1 MGPPLQFSQVDQVL
15 NQAHG
20 LLEGPTW
27 TGDGVAFSDVML
39 GGVWLIEEGQ
49 EVRQLLERRRGIGGI
64 AALESGALA
73 VSGRDISILA
83 DGELTTLYE
92 DPSSKGFNDITADHD
107 GNLLAGVLRYLPL
120 KGEDPVPG
128 ELIRIAP
135 DGSAEVLADD
145 ILWPNGIV
153 SRPGGSVLISDYARG
168 HVKLV
173 RPDGHTEVFAEL
185 PEGSPDGLALDADG
199 GLWVAGGPAGNLTR
213 FEADG
218 TVDRVVDVPARFVSS
233 LCFSGPWLEEIHITT
248 ADNLVEPELGGT
260 VLVTRTGTPG
270 AALPQ
275 AFPAG

>member
-1 MGPPLQFSQVDQVL
+1 MPEPDFQQVNSVLQE
-15 NQAHG
+15 AHG

-27 TGDGVAFSDVML
+27 TGEGVAFSDVML
-39 GGVWLIEEGQ
+39 GGVWLIEEDLA
-49 EVRQLLERRRGIGGI
+49 VRQLLERRRGIGGI

-73 VSGRDISILA
+73 VSGRDISLLA

-92 DPSSKGFNDITADHD
+92 DPSSRGFNDITADHD
-107 GNLLAGVLRYLPL
+107 GNLLAGVLRYEPL
-120 KGEDPVPG
+120 KGEHPVPG
-128 ELIRIAP
+128 DLIRISP
-135 DGSAEVLADD
+135 DGSAEVLTED

-173 RPDGHTEVFAEL
+173 RPGGHTEVFAEL

-199 GLWVAGGPAGNLTR
+199 GLWVAGGPAGNITR

-218 TVDRVVDVPARFVSS
+218 TVDRVIDVPARFVSS

-260 VLVTRTGTPG
+260 VMVTRTGTPG
-270 AALPQ
+270 AAVPR
-275 AFPAG
+275 AFPAD

>member
-1 MGPPLQFSQVDQVL
+1 M
-15 NQAHG
+15 H
-20 LLEGPTW
+20 
-27 TGDGVAFSDVML
+27 
-39 GGVWLIEEGQ
+39 
-49 EVRQLLERRRGIGGI
+49 
-64 AALESGALA
+64 
-73 VSGRDISILA
+73 
-83 DGELTTLYE
+83 
-92 DPSSKGFNDITADHD
+92 FNDITADHD
-107 GNLLAGVLRYLPL
+107 GNLLAGVLRYEPL

-128 ELIRIAP
+128 DLIRISP
-135 DGSAEVLADD
+135 DGSAEVLAED

-173 RPDGHTEVFAEL
+173 RPDGHTEVFAEV

-199 GLWVAGGPAGNLTR
+199 GLWVAGGPAGNVTR

-248 ADNLVEPELGGT
+248 ADNLDEPELGGT

-270 AALPQ
+270 AAVPR

>member
-1 MGPPLQFSQVDQVL
+1 MPEPDFKQVSSVLQE
-15 NQAHG
+15 AHG

-27 TGDGVAFSDVML
+27 TGEGVAFSDVML
-39 GGVWLIEEGQ
+39 GGVWLIEEDLA
-49 EVRQLLERRRGIGGI
+49 VRQLLERRRGIGGI

-73 VSGRDISILA
+73 VSGRDISLLA

-92 DPSSKGFNDITADHD
+92 DPSSRGFNDITADHD
-107 GNLLAGVLRYLPL
+107 GNLLAGVLRYEPL
-120 KGEDPVPG
+120 KGEHPVPG
-128 ELIRIAP
+128 DLIRISP
-135 DGSAEVLADD
+135 DGSAEVLAED

-173 RPDGHTEVFAEL
+173 RPGGHTEVFAEL

-199 GLWVAGGPAGNLTR
+199 GLWVAGGPAGNITR

-218 TVDRVVDVPARFVSS
+218 TVDRVIDVPARFVSS

-260 VLVTRTGTPG
+260 VMVTRTGTPG
-270 AALPQ
+270 AAVPR
-275 AFPAG
+275 AFPAD